1 MNKNI
6 ACAWGHA
13 ELRSILKDYFSGEI
27 EKPLIIFS
35 KPFSGR
41 TSAIK
46 ETAESSGID
55 YNNDVFNTHIYRDPF
70 GKDEEMDVLIEQRIT
85 EDPRYDRKYR
95 ILEIDPN
102 WMAAMPDDVS
112 QFAHKRMDNGIGLI
126 DYYESDNYYCVF
138 FRPSINDW
146 IEWATR
152 NGITPEVVDF
162 AKEYPAFYAITYDV
176 YNRLNRALSNFRDIK
191 NFQSL
196 GYSGFMYQ
204 MTKPLAEKFTDYL
217 LGTRF
222 KEVIESA
229 QCKSEEEVE
238 DLFDTLMQNVKQS
251 DY

>member
-1 MNKNI
+1 MNV
-6 ACAWGHA
+6 AYAWGHA

-46 ETAESSGID
+46 EAAESSGID
-55 YNNDVFNTHIYRDPF
+55 YNNDVFNTHIRRDPF
-70 GKDEEMDVLIEQRIT
+70 GKDVEIDVLIEQRIK
-85 EDPRYDRKYR
+85 EDPRYYRKYR

-102 WMAAMPDDVS
+102 WMYFMPDDVS
-112 QFAHKRMDNGIGLI
+112 PFTHKKMDNGIGLI
-126 DYYESDNYYCVF
+126 DYYESDNYYCIF

-176 YNRLNRALSNFRDIK
+176 YNRLNRALSSFRDIK
-191 NFQSL
+191 DFQSL
-196 GYSGFMYQ
+196 GYNGFMYQ

-229 QCKSEEEVE
+229 QCKSEDEVV
-238 DLFDTLMQNVKQS
+238 DLN
-251 DY
+251 DYIIKTFSGHH